1 MEHSPEPGMYDVR
14 WMNTSTA
21 EVQRTASAH
30 GLPRGEE
37 SLALVLP
44 TLQEAATIEKIIRR
58 IVPVLD
64 TLGVDYE
71 LVVVDDA
78 SRDGTPL
85 IVRRLTAEFPQLR
98 LVERRGER
106 GLSGAI
112 LDGWAGASAS
122 IVGVIDADFQH
133 PPELLPSL
141 WAAMEEGAD
150 VAVASRYAYGATIGR
165 WRWLRRVTSSLAVL
179 LCRPL
184 QARNCLV
191 EDPMSGFFMVR
202 RRIVRG
208 LPTLQRSGFKLLLE
222 LLVRARLGSVREVP
236 FCFGARLGGE
246 SKASVAVLRDY
257 AILLVRL
264 YWSRFTSM
272 GAGSNDAPGMESAGF
287 EKTRADDV

>member
-1 MEHSPEPGMYDVR
+1 MYDVR

-21 EVQRTASAH
+21 ENRRMGLTLVAS
-30 GLPRGEE
+30 RSEE
-37 SLALVLP
+37 SLTLVLP

-64 TLGVDYE
+64 TLCVDYE
-71 LVVVDDA
+71 IVVVDDA
-78 SRDGTPL
+78 SRDGTPA
-85 IVRRLTAEFPQLR
+85 IVRRLAAEFPQLR

-133 PPELLPSL
+133 PPELLPEL
-141 WAAMEEGAD
+141 WAAMENGAD

-165 WRWLRRVTSSLAVL
+165 WRWLRRVTSSVAVL

-191 EDPMSGFFMVR
+191 EDPMSGFFMIR
-202 RRIVRG
+202 RGIVRD

-222 LLVRARLGSVREVP
+222 ILVRARLRSVREVP
-236 FCFGARLGGE
+236 FCFGLRQGGE
-246 SKASVAVLRDY
+246 SKANIAVLRDY
-257 AILLVRL
+257 IVLLARL
-264 YWSRFTSM
+264 YWSRATSR
-272 GAGSNDAPGMESAGF
+272 GVSSDTAGIVDAAAF

>member
-1 MEHSPEPGMYDVR
+1 MYDVR

-21 EVQRTASAH
+21 ENRRTGLTLVAS
-30 GLPRGEE
+30 RSEE
-37 SLALVLP
+37 SLTLVLP

-64 TLGVDYE
+64 TLCVDYE
-71 LVVVDDA
+71 IVVVDDA
-78 SRDGTPL
+78 SQDGTPA
-85 IVRRLTAEFPQLR
+85 IVKRLAAEFSQLR

-133 PPELLPSL
+133 PPELLPAL
-141 WAAMEEGAD
+141 WAAMENGAD

-165 WRWLRRVTSSLAVL
+165 WRWLRRVTSSVAVL

-191 EDPMSGFFMVR
+191 EDPMSGFFMIR
-202 RRIVRG
+202 RGIVLD
-208 LPTLQRSGFKLLLE
+208 LPKLQRSGFKLLLE
-222 LLVRARLGSVREVP
+222 ILVRARLRSVREVP
-236 FCFGARLGGE
+236 FCFGLRQGGE
-246 SKASVAVLRDY
+246 SKANVAVLRDY
-257 AILLVRL
+257 VVLLARL
-264 YWSRFTSM
+264 YWSRATSRDVSIDT
-272 GAGSNDAPGMESAGF
+272 AAGF
-287 EKTRADDV
+287 EETRADDV